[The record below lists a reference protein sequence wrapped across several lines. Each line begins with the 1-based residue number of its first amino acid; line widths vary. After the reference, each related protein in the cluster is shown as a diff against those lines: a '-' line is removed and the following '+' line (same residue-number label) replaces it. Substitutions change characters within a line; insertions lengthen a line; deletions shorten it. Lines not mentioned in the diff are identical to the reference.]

1 MDRIRK
7 WSVWQLNLLR
17 YLTLILVV
25 AELVREFQSV
35 AKDRW
40 KSRRYDAKA
49 SGRLKY
55 TNPKRE
61 RGTVPRN
68 QLSPLLQEIVSA

>member
-1 MDRIRK
+1 MNLPAGGIVMDRIRK

-40 KSRRYDAKA
+40 KSWRYNA
-49 SGRLKY
+49 
-55 TNPKRE
+55 
-61 RGTVPRN
+61 
-68 QLSPLLQEIVSA
+68 

>member
-40 KSRRYDAKA
+40 KSWRYNA
-49 SGRLKY
+49 
-55 TNPKRE
+55 
-61 RGTVPRN
+61 
-68 QLSPLLQEIVSA
+68 